1 MNSLPTPT
9 APFFH
14 KKHHT
19 KGASIMNV
27 LRYLLLSGF
36 LVMPLIAPGCASG
49 PQSTGVGEHVD
60 DSMIT
65 TKVKAALLRDS
76 NVDGLDIDV
85 KTVKGR
91 VQLSG
96 FVNKTTQVKR
106 AAQLAHE
113 VEGVRSVTNSLVI
126 KPRPRRY
133 SEDLRR
139 LGILRPA

>member
-1 MNSLPTPT
+1 MSSLPP
-9 APFFH
+9 APFFLKNTTAKEH
-14 KKHHT
+14 QN
-19 KGASIMNV
+19 MNI
-27 LRYLLLSGF
+27 LRYLLLSGL

-60 DSMIT
+60 DTTIT
-65 TKVKAALLRDS
+65 TRVKAALLRDS

-85 KTVKGR
+85 KTIKGR

-96 FVNKTTQVKR
+96 VVNKTTQVKR

-113 VEGVRSVTNSLVI
+113 VEGVRSVKNSLVI

-133 SEDLRR
+133 SEDLHRFEV
-139 LGILRPA
+139 LRPA